1 MTTDERHR
9 TLIAAGRRRARLQRA
24 NGYRR
29 LEAAVAERR
38 RMRDPRQGNSRGG
51 RAWVNGFEVG
61 GKDPRYDHLTGSHD

>member
-1 MTTDERHR
+1 MTTDDRRR

-38 RMRDPRQGNSRGG
+38 GSRDPRPHQPLRG
-51 RAWVNGFEVG
+51 RAWINGCEVG
-61 GKDPRYDHLTGSHD
+61 GKNPRYEHLGGSHD